1 MRSLTVTYSKNE
13 RYDFKEPCF
22 RCMLYFISGF
32 THLKKKKKE
41 YTSFFFFALGAKK
54 KKIHLENLHVFSFH
68 LILFSYI
75 SCIFYA
81 QSVQLVRVLSSW
93 FLLKIINS
101 SHFLQAKAF
110 VQVLPMFSVNSFLLN
125 LLIAP
130 PFQKRKK
137 KKEKERKQHI

>member
-54 KKIHLENLHVFSFH
+54 KKK
-68 LILFSYI
+68 YI
-75 SCIFYA
+75 
-81 QSVQLVRVLSSW
+81 
-93 FLLKIINS
+93 LKIYT
-101 SHFLQAKAF
+101 FL
-110 VQVLPMFSVNSFLLN
+110 VST
-125 LLIAP
+125 
-130 PFQKRKK
+130 
-137 KKEKERKQHI
+137 